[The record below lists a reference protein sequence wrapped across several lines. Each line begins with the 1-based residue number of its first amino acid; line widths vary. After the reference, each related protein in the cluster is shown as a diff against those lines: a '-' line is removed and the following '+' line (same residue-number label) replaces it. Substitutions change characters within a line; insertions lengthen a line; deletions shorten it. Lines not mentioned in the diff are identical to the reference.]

1 MIKRENLE
9 RFLERGETLGF
20 IKETN
25 NQAFLGWILLSKQKL
40 PERHLE
46 LITANEE
53 TQVVKKQD
61 KISVKPY
68 QIRVL
73 ELSREAYEK
82 EDYASDEVYH
92 LNENYRFSNLDEV
105 EEFIKIFGYSLE
117 EIKWPIDIGAP

>member
-61 KISVKPY
+61 KINRIFYSNKTTNMYKNY
-68 QIRVL
+68 Q
-73 ELSREAYEK
+73 
-82 EDYASDEVYH
+82 
-92 LNENYRFSNLDEV
+92 
-105 EEFIKIFGYSLE
+105 
-117 EIKWPIDIGAP
+117 